1 MSSQTDGV
9 AQHDL
14 APNLQAA
21 ASAMGPSDNARL
33 ARLRSIPESSPCEQ
47 LARWAAASL
56 VGEARLTPKPGLV
69 DRRNTGAH
77 RDMDLDTFLA
87 SATALEPCFCAYAD
101 AGLRLGGEQPV
112 DLAYEL
118 RRLGVKGEQA
128 MFSATDGINTHKGAN
143 FAFALILGA
152 CGAHVAQTG
161 RLPHGAED
169 SARVLGLVQT
179 MGACLLDDDV
189 RDLLTRSHRAVAG
202 SEDATALSHGE
213 EIYLKCGLSGARGEA
228 AQGYPLLH
236 NLLLPHLR
244 EHCPAY
250 DEQTAFDGPDASS
263 LLLRSLLI
271 LMARL
276 EDTNV
281 VHRGGIEALAKH
293 RAFCEDLLSQSLSDH
308 ELRYAL
314 ECYDDQLIELNV
326 SPGGAADLLSLGI
339 FFALTEGLF
348 TLNAL
353 RYAV

>member
-1 MSSQTDGV
+1 MTNQTDR
-9 AQHDL
+9 ANSHDSVL
-14 APNLQAA
+14 RPHSEAIAEAYP
-21 ASAMGPSDNARL
+21 
-33 ARLRSIPESSPCEQ
+33 ARLRPIPESSPCEQ

-101 AGLRLGGEQPV
+101 AGLRLGGEDPSA
-112 DLAYEL
+112 LAADL
-118 RRLGVKGEQA
+118 RRLGVTGEQA

-152 CGAHVAQTG
+152 CGAHVAQAG
-161 RLPHGAED
+161 KLPHNAED
-169 SARVLGLVQT
+169 TARVLGLVQA
-179 MGACLLDDDV
+179 MGTCLLDADV
-189 RDLLTRSHRAVAG
+189 RDLLARSHRAAEK
-202 SEDATALSHGE
+202 SASSTALSHGE
-213 EIYLKCGLSGARGEA
+213 QIYLKCGLSGARGEA
-228 AQGYPLLH
+228 AQGYPLLR

-244 EHCPAY
+244 EYCPTHA
-250 DEQTAFDGPDASS
+250 EHAAASEPDASS
-263 LLLRSLLI
+263 LLLQSLLI

-281 VHRGGIEALAKH
+281 VHRGGIEALANH
-293 RAFCEDLLSQSLSDH
+293 RAFCENLLAQDLSDQD
-308 ELRYAL
+308 LRHAL
-314 ECYDDQLIELNV
+314 EHYDDQLISTNI

-348 TLNAL
+348 ALDAL

>member
-1 MSSQTDGV
+1 MTNQTDR
-9 AQHDL
+9 ANPHDFEL
-14 APNLQAA
+14 SSHTEAIAEACP
-21 ASAMGPSDNARL
+21 
-33 ARLRSIPESSPCEQ
+33 ARLRPIPESSPCEQ

-101 AGLRLGGEQPV
+101 AGLRLGGDDPSL
-112 DLAYEL
+112 LAAEL
-118 RRLGVKGEQA
+118 RRLGVTGEQA

-161 RLPHGAED
+161 KLPHSAED
-169 SARVLGLVQT
+169 TAHVLGLVQV
-179 MGACLLDDDV
+179 MGACLLDADV
-189 RDLLTRSHRAVAG
+189 RDLLARSHRAAVS
-202 SEDATALSHGE
+202 SEGAAALSHGE
-213 EIYLKCGLSGARGEA
+213 QIYLKCGLSGARGEA
-228 AQGYPLLH
+228 SQGYPLLRD
-236 NLLLPHLR
+236 LLLPYLR
-244 EHCPAY
+244 EHSVDRIDLASAR
-250 DEQTAFDGPDASS
+250 ESDASS
-263 LLLRSLLI
+263 LLLRSLVI
-271 LMARL
+271 LMANL

-281 VHRGGIEALAKH
+281 VHRGGIEALTDH
-293 RAFCEDLLSQSLSDH
+293 RAFCKGLLSQGLSDH
-308 ELRYAL
+308 ELRHAL
-314 ECYDDQLIELNV
+314 ERYDDRLIDLNV